1 MLAASQPVSVVRYN
15 LLQIGHIRRKA
26 MVHTRIEINP
36 EIMFGKPVIRG
47 TRITVELILRKL
59 AGGMIVDQIVA
70 DHPHLNPED
79 VYAAAAFAA
88 DHLAQE
94 EIIFASGQHL

>member
-1 MLAASQPVSVVRYN
+1 MAHP
-15 LLQIGHIRRKA
+15 
-26 MVHTRIEINP
+26 RIEINP

-47 TRITVELILRKL
+47 TRITAELILRKL
-59 AGGMIVDQIVA
+59 AGGLTVDQIIA
-70 DHPHLNPED
+70 DHPHLTPDD

>member
-1 MLAASQPVSVVRYN
+1 
-15 LLQIGHIRRKA
+15 
-26 MVHTRIEINP
+26 MVHARIEINP

-47 TRITVELILRKL
+47 TRITVELLLRKL
-59 AGGMIVDQIVA
+59 AGGMTVDQIVA
-70 DHPHLNPED
+70 DHPRLTPDD